1 VFIGPVPKGQG
12 VLKVLEYLANMVD
25 YDECV
30 KEALEYLLEL
40 SKSEGGL
47 NLDPRYDTLF
57 PDKLLDSIEV
67 SMAKRLYIC

>member
-1 VFIGPVPKGQG
+1 
-12 VLKVLEYLANMVD
+12 MVD

-47 NLDPRYDTLF
+47 NLDPRYVIPF
-57 PDKLLDSIEV
+57 PESLILLRFLWQKDHV
-67 SMAKRLYIC
+67 C